1 MDGVLIIDK
10 PEGVTSH
17 DVVAVARRVLGEKRI
32 GHTGTLDPLA
42 TGVLPLACGRAT
54 RLVRFL
60 TASDKEYDASILFGV
75 TTDTLDITGTETSR
89 SGAAPSREAL
99 IDALASLTGEYLQ
112 MPPAYSAKKV
122 GGRRA
127 YELARRDEPVALTA
141 APVRVR
147 RLELLEAGDDRPST
161 SLGARCR
168 ISLTCSAGFYVRSL
182 VRDLGERCGTGACL
196 EALRRTRSGDFR
208 IDEAIPLDALE
219 VPLARRPVQRS
230 AQREVGSS
238 KSEGGNPGRLPPDP
252 GTDLATLLIPM
263 EKLLPDFPAVT
274 VTSEGLARISHGQLV
289 RASDLVGSAPPGPAE
304 WVRLLDGSGA
314 LVGLGTPVGGRGLL
328 DPPRLAPGVLHPGVV
343 LI

>member
-10 PEGVTSH
+10 PEGLTSH

-75 TTDTLDITGTETSR
+75 TTDTLDVTGTETSR
-89 SGAAPSREAL
+89 SGAAPSRDAL
-99 IDALASLTGEYLQ
+99 VDALASLTGEYLQ

-141 APVRVR
+141 APVRVA
-147 RLELLEAGDDRPST
+147 RLELLEFGDDPSTTLGASRST

-196 EALRRTRSGDFR
+196 EALRRTRSGEFR
-208 IDEAIPLDALE
+208 LDEAIPLDALE
-219 VPLARRPVQRS
+219 EVPLARRR
-230 AQREVGSS
+230 S
-238 KSEGGNPGRLPPDP
+238 KSEGGNPETRLSAEGRRPKAGSPNP
-252 GTDLATLLIPM
+252 GTDVATLLIPM
-263 EKLLPDFPAVT
+263 EKLLSNFPAVT
-274 VTSEGLARISHGQLV
+274 VTSEGLARVSHGQQV
-289 RASDLVGSAPPGPAE
+289 RASDLVGSARLGPAE

-314 LVGLGTPVGGRGLL
+314 LVGLGTQRSTSGLL
-328 DPPRLAPGVLHPGVV
+328 HPEVV